1 MPDRPV
7 PSKRQQQLQNRRPP
21 TAQPPSPA
29 VSEPSPPTRP
39 SRAPR
44 ASSQQRSSSSISQA
58 LHDASPP
65 LPTQTYDTLRGYP
78 DALKLKAL
86 IAMVEKPEKWDAAA
100 AELARLVPGKSK
112 LEVLSFFIP
121 APGPLRDIHGKNI
134 KGGRNAI
141 ISYLINQHIRDEL
154 IAAGEDE
161 QKKVEIMSRIYRDIG
176 FDPESFKNFWGSS
189 KPTPR
194 GRMKRT
200 KKKQKKKRTKKKMKR
215 TKKRN

>member
-1 MPDRPV
+1 MPDRRP
-7 PSKRQQQLQNRRPP
+7 PKRQQQLQNRSPP
-21 TAQPPSPA
+21 TTHHPSPA
-29 VSEPSPPTRP
+29 VEEPSPPTHP
-39 SRAPR
+39 SRAPI
-44 ASSQQRSSSSISQA
+44 ASRQRSFFP
-58 LHDASPP
+58 DDPP
-65 LPTQTYDTLRGYP
+65 LPTQTYEMGQDYP

-86 IAMVEKPEKWDAAA
+86 ITMVDKPDKWDDAVG
-100 AELARLVPGKSK
+100 ELAKLIPGKSK
-112 LEVLSFFIP
+112 AQVISFFTP
-121 APGPLRDIHGKNI
+121 PVGPLKEIHGKNI

-141 ISYLINQHIRDEL
+141 ISYLIKQHIENEL